1 MTFFKDMSFKSFSI
15 RWFIS
20 SVLLAGVLSLFYFRG
35 FLKYYN
41 LSSMFIDFPIEDI
54 KLIFIYTL
62 IAALIFIAFAVIIKL
77 TVKYIPSVKSKK
89 NNPIIFPLVLGLIFT
104 SLVLLNELNINYPV
118 RKVFGLYPVLPAL
131 LMSFLL
137 IMMKKTLQ
145 TLPIIILAMLIS
157 ITWANH
163 IGEFNASHKENY
175 LILKENKQDYAVLSN
190 YNDSFIIAPVNLQTK
205 FIESKF
211 QIIDSNTDKLRKDM
225 PDMSL
230 NYKNTGELKV
240 RPPITVD

>member
-1 MTFFKDMSFKSFSI
+1 MNFFKDMSFKSFSL
-15 RWFIS
+15 RWVIS
-20 SVLLAGVLSLFYFRG
+20 SIILACVLSLFYFRG
-35 FLKYYN
+35 FLEYYN
-41 LSSMFIDFPIEDI
+41 LSSMFIDFPTEDI

-62 IAALIFIAFAVIIKL
+62 IATLIFIAFAVILKL
-77 TVKYIPSVKSKK
+77 ILEYIPSLKGKK
-89 NNPIIFPLVLGLIFT
+89 KTSLIFSLVLGLIYI
-104 SLVLLNELNINYPV
+104 SLMLLNELNINYPL
-118 RKVFGLYPVLPAL
+118 RNVFGLYPVLPAL

-137 IMMKKTLQ
+137 IIMKKTLQ
-145 TLPIIILAMLIS
+145 SFSIIILAMLIS

-175 LILKENKQDYAVLSN
+175 LILKDNKQDYAVLSN
-190 YNDSFIIAPVNLQTK
+190 YNDSFIIAPVNLHTK
-205 FIESKF
+205 SIEPKF

-230 NYKNTGELKV
+230 NYKNTGKLKT